1 MREEMESL
9 WGAMKA
15 SHYRRTID
23 QLTRSIRDT
32 QSLEDAL
39 KAALEMVMRAAH
51 AETGTFWFYDRF
63 KDGRICAKAVGGGAD
78 LSAIRL
84 LPGEGIAGQVIQS
97 GKSVIIQ
104 DCQADPRWA
113 EQADR
118 RTGFVTRTMLCIPL
132 RYQQDTFGCIQIIN
146 RTDAGLFDGTDL
158 EFAERLAAHT
168 SYLFAAH
175 HMLDDYTS
183 GIMLPQPDGNEPSF
197 TQLFSAGAFAE
208 AEAVLRKLPMVAALP
223 EEERTD
229 LLNRSREI
237 WDILDRNRASG
248 LRKRAFH
255 LFEKN

>member
-1 MREEMESL
+1 MSEEKDVVRERAVRYQHAMAELEARMEQAGGLNEGLSIAL
-9 WGAMKA
+9 NCMVKA
-15 SHYRRTID
+15 S
-23 QLTRSIRDT
+23 
-32 QSLEDAL
+32 
-39 KAALEMVMRAAH
+39 RAA
-51 AETGTFWFYDRF
+51 AGTFWFYDRF
-63 KDGRICAKAVGGGAD
+63 GDGRIHPKAIYGGAD
-78 LSAIRL
+78 LGDYTLAY
-84 LPGEGIAGQVIQS
+84 GEGIAGQVIAHGES
-97 GKSVIIQ
+97 TIVR

-183 GIMLPQPDGNEPSF
+183 GIMLPQPEGDEPSF

-248 LRKRAFH
+248 PRKRAFH